1 MLIFRRTAQ
10 TVTTLTKEASIVMEQ
25 IRTLTEMFE
34 HASKVGPMTI
44 SVACA
49 ADADVLE
56 AVEAARKKGIAKAF
70 LAGDADKISQVAQ
83 KIGVDLAD
91 YDVVDEKSGE
101 AAAAMAAVELVSSGK
116 AQILMKGMLHTDN
129 FLRAV
134 LNKEKGLRSGSV
146 ISHVYFHEIDGYDRI
161 IFVTDG
167 AFIPYPDLPTK
178 AKIIDNVTKF
188 AHAFGVENPKVAVL
202 GAVEVVNP
210 DMAPTIDAAALAQM
224 SRRGQIKGCVVDG
237 PFALDNA
244 ISEQSAKHKGIVS
257 EVAGRADIL
266 IVPDIDA
273 GNILAKSIVYF
284 SRNKTAGIV
293 LGAKAPIILVSR
305 ADSAE
310 TKMYSIAASVVWA
323 AYQKNR

>member
-1 MLIFRRTAQ
+1 
-10 TVTTLTKEASIVMEQ
+10 MEQ

-210 DMAPTIDAAALAQM
+210 DMAPTLDAAALAQM